1 MHQPSALNDCWN
13 QIGVWGDGSC
23 PELIKSI
30 HCRNCP
36 IYSAAAVQL
45 LDRELP
51 KGYIAEWT
59 NHFAQETSN
68 AAQDK
73 RSVLIFRLGPEWLAL
88 STIVFEEVS
97 ELKTIHS
104 LPHQHNDIVLGLV
117 NIRGELLVGVSMAKA
132 LGVEETAQ
140 FKPKSNQALHGRML
154 VISNEGQRL
163 VFPVDEVG
171 GIHHFSGPEIKK
183 VPATIGGARSTY
195 TTGILSWRDQSVGCL
210 NDQLLFYT
218 LNKSLA

>member
-1 MHQPSALNDCWN
+1 MVTSSAINDCWN
-13 QIGVWGDGSC
+13 KIGVWGDGSC
-23 PELIKSI
+23 PELIKYI

-36 IYSAAAVQL
+36 VYSAAAVKL

-59 NHFAQETSN
+59 SHFAQETPA
-68 AAQDK
+68 AAQDTN
-73 RSVLIFRLGPEWLAL
+73 SVLIFRLGSEWLAL

-104 LPHQHNDIVLGLV
+104 LPHQRNDIVLGLI
-117 NIRGELLVGVSMAKA
+117 NIRGELLVGVSIAKA
-132 LGVEETAQ
+132 LGLGETAQ
-140 FKPKSNQALHGRML
+140 LKQKSNHTVHGRML
-154 VISNEGQRL
+154 VVSSEGHRF

-171 GIHHFSGPEIKK
+171 GIHHFSLKEVKK
-183 VPATIGGARSTY
+183 VPTTVAGAGSTY
-195 TTGILSWRDQSVGCL
+195 TTGLLSWRDKSVGCL

-218 LNKSLA
+218 LNKSLS